1 RRELNLALKDERCDV
16 AQVFVLERRGTG
28 NGKAVYESVCG
39 LTSLPPA
46 LASPA
51 QLLAYVQHRW
61 HIENRCHWRRD
72 AMFGEDAYTVRPPRV
87 ATILALLDHYQVSNA
102 RMAMRS
108 RTSRASACLAHS

>member
-1 RRELNLALKDERCDV
+1 LQRAARATGVSLCRGQQHLGCTDVAFQRIRGIGRLIMRQIWTRRELNLALKDERCDV

-61 HIENRCHWRRD
+61 HIENRCHW
-72 AMFGEDAYTVRPPRV
+72 
-87 ATILALLDHYQVSNA
+87 
-102 RMAMRS
+102 
-108 RTSRASACLAHS
+108 